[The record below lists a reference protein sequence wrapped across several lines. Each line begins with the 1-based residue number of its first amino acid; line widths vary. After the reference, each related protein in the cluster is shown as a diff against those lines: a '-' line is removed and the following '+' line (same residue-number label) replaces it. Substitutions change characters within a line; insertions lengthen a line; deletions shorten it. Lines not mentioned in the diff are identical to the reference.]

1 MITLALD
8 AASGAGTIAVFD
20 GERLA
25 AEAQVPMGARSGD
38 RFFPSVLE
46 ALRSAG
52 TRPSLVARVLC
63 GSGPGSFTS
72 LRIVGAIA
80 KGIAE
85 GAGAPLHA
93 MPSLALAVAAD
104 ASLPAGRYL
113 VLADALRGECFAQ
126 GCDRLADG
134 RVIAHGLAE
143 RGTPDA
149 LRTEAALTGAT
160 LVGFGQ
166 EPSVLPHARGAL
178 ELERGGGVT
187 LVDVAT
193 WEPTYGRLAEAQVKW
208 EAAHG
213 RPLPAA

>member
-20 GERLA
+20 GDRLA
-25 AEAQVPMGARSGD
+25 AEAEVPMGARSGD
-38 RFFPSVLE
+38 RFFPSVLD
-46 ALRSAG
+46 ALREAG
-52 TRPSLVARVLC
+52 TRPSLVTRVFC
-63 GSGPGSFTS
+63 GGGPGSFTS

-85 GAGAPLHA
+85 GAGAPLYA

-104 ASLPAGRYL
+104 PLLPAGRYL

-126 GCDRLADG
+126 ACERTTDG
-134 RVIAHGLAE
+134 RVLAREPAE
-143 RGTPDA
+143 RATPVA
-149 LRTEAALTGAT
+149 LAAMAASTGAR

-166 EPSVLPHARGAL
+166 AEGLLPHARGAL
-178 ELERGGGVT
+178 ALERGGAAT
-187 LVDVAT
+187 LVDVAS
-193 WEPTYGRLAEAQVKW
+193 WEPAYGRLAEAQVQW